1 MRTQIAVLLVLCLAG
16 VTFAET
22 NKFKLQLTNLMN
34 MQSKAVDAIDSALG
48 LLRELKQANV
58 DAQTKADEINATQEE
73 ELGRQIAELTEIADQ
88 NKQVGDDSTA
98 HRKKIESEIQIT
110 QENLVWINNRRIEIN
125 KKRDYF
131 REQRCYASLSFVKQL
146 KEHDEAL

>member
-48 LLRELKQANV
+48 LLRDLKQANIDV
-58 DAQTKADEINATQEE
+58 
-73 ELGRQIAELTEIADQ
+73 
-88 NKQVGDDSTA
+88 
-98 HRKKIESEIQIT
+98 
-110 QENLVWINNRRIEIN
+110 
-125 KKRDYF
+125 
-131 REQRCYASLSFVKQL
+131 SLSIFFS
-146 KEHDEAL
+146 

>member
-48 LLRELKQANV
+48 LLRDLKQANI

-73 ELGRQIAELTEIADQ
+73 ELGRQIVDLTNIADQ
-88 NKQVGDDSTA
+88 NK
-98 HRKKIESEIQIT
+98 
-110 QENLVWINNRRIEIN
+110 
-125 KKRDYF
+125 
-131 REQRCYASLSFVKQL
+131 
-146 KEHDEAL
+146 